1 MAPVLTLGKDGW
13 VLIGDDTEANMGDLE
28 TLDRIKQVLDEYG
41 MKFELSPSLT
51 GLNEI
56 FDPGSI
62 EYKVIEAFQS
72 TQSAIFYG
80 KKYVTKQ
87 EILENLNFFRS
98 DDDDDSDDE
107 GDDAGWS
114 LDSLSQRGVID
125 SDLFEKKEE
134 SGSERKYILRD
145 DIYKP
150 FSEQFEPNKE
160 EMLGEILRILF
171 DKSHGYPLHIQCN
184 TVKEKLQVFEKE
196 MFSNAQASVFGM
208 NLYDKWLDRQ
218 TEEDDTSSEYSEIG
232 DDDLS
237 SADGSSGE
245 YASCWHC
252 TGFCWGESPVIGLGA
267 PKEGPE

>member
-1 MAPVLTLGKDGW
+1 
-13 VLIGDDTEANMGDLE
+13 
-28 TLDRIKQVLDEYG
+28 
-41 MKFELSPSLT
+41 
-51 GLNEI
+51 
-56 FDPGSI
+56 
-62 EYKVIEAFQS
+62 IEAFQS